1 MVAGARTQASLWPW
15 ASSGFGPLPPLLA
28 VMTVVTGIVGLP
40 VSSWQRYALVTA
52 IALAM
57 GVQNAMAR
65 SLAVP
70 T

>member
-1 MVAGARTQASLWPW
+1 MA
-15 ASSGFGPLPPLLA
+15 
-28 VMTVVTGIVGLP
+28 VVTGIVGLP